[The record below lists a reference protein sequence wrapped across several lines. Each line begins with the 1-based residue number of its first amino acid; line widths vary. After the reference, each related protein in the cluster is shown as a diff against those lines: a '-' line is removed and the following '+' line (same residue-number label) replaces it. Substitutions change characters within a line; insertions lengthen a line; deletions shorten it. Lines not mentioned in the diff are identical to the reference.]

1 MALSPFKFL
10 QEVRTET
17 NKVTWPSRREVM
29 ITTIMVFVMVALSSI
44 FFFAADMIIRFLVT
58 FLLGIH

>member
-44 FFFAADMIIRFLVT
+44 FFFLADMVIRYLVT

>member
-17 NKVTWPSRREVM
+17 NKVSWPSRREVM

-44 FFFAADMIIRFLVT
+44 FFFLADMIIRYLVT

>member
-1 MALSPFKFL
+1 MAFSPFKFL

-17 NKVTWPSRREVM
+17 NKVSWPSRREVM

-44 FFFAADMIIRFLVT
+44 FFFAADLIIRYLVT

>member
-17 NKVTWPSRREVM
+17 NKVSWPSRREVM

-44 FFFAADMIIRFLVT
+44 FFFAADMIIRYLVT